1 MQSGIINKDI
11 ISFKT
16 TLMGLSMFMVILCH
30 TPNVGLKLLRVFPAG
45 LIGTDVFIFLS
56 GYSLCYAIGK
66 YPLKTFYFRR
76 IVRIYPMFFILAV
89 FMSLLNIY
97 NGESIGI
104 IDWLSNLSFASFY
117 VGGAGFAI
125 DWYLSICVLLYLL
138 FPLLYKH
145 MNLKLLIILTVLS
158 FLFQIAYSFNFLG
171 IEMIGD
177 VRAAGYARVPMFCWG
192 IFLYKE
198 IITNGGNGG
207 FDKIWIYLFWIAILL
222 LSIFLKLHF
231 FWLTDLI
238 APFLIV
244 VLLLLCKK
252 IICYSNVRRYIDV
265 LGKYS
270 IEIYIANFIATKV
283 CALLPHNY
291 LLLLIYAVLTYMMTL
306 VFIPYNRIIM
316 RYMSK
321 II

>member
-1 MQSGIINKDI
+1 M
-11 ISFKT
+11 
-16 TLMGLSMFMVILCH
+16 TL
-30 TPNVGLKLLRVFPAG
+30 R
-45 LIGTDVFIFLS
+45 
-56 GYSLCYAIGK
+56 
-66 YPLKTFYFRR
+66 
-76 IVRIYPMFFILAV
+76 
-89 FMSLLNIY
+89 
-97 NGESIGI
+97 
-104 IDWLSNLSFASFY
+104 
-117 VGGAGFAI
+117 
-125 DWYLSICVLLYLL
+125 
-138 FPLLYKH
+138 
-145 MNLKLLIILTVLS
+145 LLIILALLS
-158 FLFQIAYSFNFLG
+158 FIFQIAYSFEFLG

-192 IFLYKE
+192 VFLYKE
-198 IITNGGNGG
+198 IIKNGE
-207 FDKIWIYLFWIAILL
+207 FEKSWIYLFWIAIFL

-238 APFLIV
+238 APFLMV
-244 VLLLLCKK
+244 VLLVLCKK

-291 LLLLIYAVLTYMMTL
+291 LLLLIYAILTYLMTL